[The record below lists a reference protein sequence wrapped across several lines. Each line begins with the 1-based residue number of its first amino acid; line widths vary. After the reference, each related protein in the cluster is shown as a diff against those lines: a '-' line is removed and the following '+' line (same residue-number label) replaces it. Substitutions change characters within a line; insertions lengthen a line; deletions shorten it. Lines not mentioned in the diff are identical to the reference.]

1 MQSFNRK
8 CYHGEPDLFCFSP
21 VLTLEPRG
29 PRVPLFTFIPSILL
43 GCLASC
49 TTTWQKQEAAS
60 PIFRLSHTSSS
71 PRRYELLRQAPEG
84 HQSLDELMMQFQR
97 EGVQF
102 ALRHG
107 GRVLIG
113 DEMGLGKTVQACA
126 LLQSYRDEW
135 PALIM
140 APSSLRGQW
149 ADALKQVCGGG
160 GGWVG
165 RGGRDTWQGAG

>member
-1 MQSFNRK
+1 
-8 CYHGEPDLFCFSP
+8 
-21 VLTLEPRG
+21 
-29 PRVPLFTFIPSILL
+29 
-43 GCLASC
+43 
-49 TTTWQKQEAAS
+49 
-60 PIFRLSHTSSS
+60 
-71 PRRYELLRQAPEG
+71 
-84 HQSLDELMMQFQR
+84 MQFQR

-149 ADALKQVCGGG
+149 ADALKQVCVCGGG
-160 GGWVG
+160 V
-165 RGGRDTWQGAG
+165 RDTSEAGQAMVNRTGTSPWYPFLGL